1 MSTHRAELRAELRSR
16 RRALTAEQQKAAGIG
31 VCNILIESGV
41 LGNCRHIALYLAND
55 GEIDPLQLQRYL
67 WRENKNCY
75 LPALVDD
82 HKMVF
87 VEYRPDTQLVV
98 NCFGIREPARH
109 GAAVL
114 ASEQLDLILLPLT
127 GFDLSGGRLGMGGGF
142 YDRALANN
150 GEQPILIGLAHECQ
164 KVDEIPTEYWDVPL
178 AGVATDR
185 CFYAFSKIS
194 PTKK

>member
-31 VCNILIESGV
+31 LCNVLIESGV
-41 LGNCRHIALYLAND
+41 LGNSRHIALYLAND

-75 LPALVDD
+75 LPVLVDD

-87 VEYRPDTQLVV
+87 VGYRPDTQLVV
-98 NCFGIREPARH
+98 NHFGISEPSRH

-114 ASEQLDLILLPLT
+114 APEQLDLMLLPLT

-142 YDRALANN
+142 YDRALANS

-164 KVDEIPTEYWDVPL
+164 KVDKILTERWDVPL

-185 CFYAFSKIS
+185 CFYDFSKI
-194 PTKK
+194 PPI